1 MAMSNANVDDASRI
15 THGRGRD
22 RTIAVRW
29 HGSQRPGEDR
39 HRASWFAANVDQWMV
54 ERQIARVAADPAR
67 VSGAGEPGG
76 WRGFFYIRLHGSPD
90 VYYSSYDEDALGSL
104 ASRTELLAAEAPI
117 WCIFDN
123 TAAGAAMDNALALQE
138 DLQTID

>member
-1 MAMSNANVDDASRI
+1 
-15 THGRGRD
+15 
-22 RTIAVRW
+22 
-29 HGSQRPGEDR
+29 
-39 HRASWFAANVDQWMV
+39 MV